1 MPEKP
6 DKPDKTTK
14 KPLVLIV
21 LDGWGLSDNP
31 YGNAIYS
38 ARKPN
43 WDHLW
48 RDHPHTAI
56 SGSGTE
62 VGLPANQMGNSE
74 VGHLNLGAGRV
85 VYQEYTRISRAIADG
100 SFFMNRTL
108 TDAIDSAVTS
118 GHSVHILGLLS
129 PGGVH
134 SHETQ
139 IHAMVRLAAERGAK
153 KLFVHAFLDGR
164 DTAPQSAAKSIR
176 AMEDQFV
183 QCGAGAFASIIGRY
197 FAMDRDHRWP
207 RVQSAYHVIT
217 DGTAPYRAESA
228 GNGLTAAYARGET
241 DEFVKAT
248 AIVAQDQP
256 PIRIEDGD
264 VILFANYR
272 SDRARQITRA
282 LIEENFDGFTRN
294 RVPKL
299 RSFISLTEYNK
310 TFNIPVAY
318 PPERL
323 KNVFGEYIAKKGLHQ
338 LRIAETE
345 KYAHVT
351 FFFNGGEEQPFPGE
365 DRVLVPSPDVA
376 TYDLKPEMS
385 AYEVTSEMERALA
398 SNRYDVIICNFAN
411 PDMVGHTGSFPATV
425 LAIETI
431 DNCLGRI
438 HDAVRRQGSEMI
450 ITADHGNAEQLCSE
464 TDDQPHTAHTS
475 NLVPFIYV
483 GRPALS
489 TTGGSL
495 ADVAPTMLYLLG
507 LPQPSE
513 MSGHPLISL
522 LE

>member
-1 MPEKP
+1 MASKR
-6 DKPDKTTK
+6 
-14 KPLVLIV
+14 PLVLIV
-21 LDGWGLSDNP
+21 LDGWGLSNKP
-31 YGNAIYS
+31 RGNAIYS
-38 ARKPN
+38 ARKPV
-43 WDHLW
+43 WDQLL
-48 RDHPHTAI
+48 RDCPHTAI

-85 VYQEYTRISRAIADG
+85 VYQEFTRISRAIADN
-100 SFFMNRTL
+100 SFFVNRTL
-108 TDAIDSAVTS
+108 TDAIDLGISN
-118 GHSVHILGLLS
+118 GRSVHILGLLS

-134 SHETQ
+134 SHEEQ
-139 IHAMVRLAAERGAK
+139 IHAMVRLAAMRGAK

-164 DTAPQSAAKSIR
+164 DTAPQSAAKSIQ
-176 AMEDQFV
+176 AMEDEFKRS
-183 QCGAGAFASIIGRY
+183 GAGTFASIIGRY

-207 RVQSAYHVIT
+207 RVQAAYELIT
-217 DGTAPYRAESA
+217 DGTAQYRADSA
-228 GNGLTAAYARGET
+228 KAGLVAAYERGET

-248 AIVAQDQP
+248 AIAAKGDQP
-256 PIRIEDGD
+256 IRVEDGD

-282 LIEENFDGFTRN
+282 FIEENFDGFKRA

-299 RSFISLTEYNK
+299 GSFVSLTEYNK

-365 DRVLVPSPDVA
+365 DRVLVPSPNVS

-385 AYEVTSEMERALA
+385 AVEVTDELVKAIS
-398 SNRYDVIICNFAN
+398 SGHYDVIICNYAN

-425 LAIETI
+425 RAIETI
-431 DNCLGRI
+431 DTCLGRVVG
-438 HDAVRRQGSEMI
+438 AVRERGGEII

-464 TDDQPHTAHTS
+464 TDNQPHTAHTS

-483 GRPALS
+483 GRPATAAS
-489 TTGGSL
+489 GGSL

-513 MSGHPLISL
+513 MSGHSLISL
-522 LE
+522 QS

>member
-1 MPEKP
+1 
-6 DKPDKTTK
+6 
-14 KPLVLIV
+14 
-21 LDGWGLSDNP
+21 
-31 YGNAIYS
+31 
-38 ARKPN
+38 
-43 WDHLW
+43 
-48 RDHPHTAI
+48 
-56 SGSGTE
+56 
-62 VGLPANQMGNSE
+62 
-74 VGHLNLGAGRV
+74 
-85 VYQEYTRISRAIADG
+85 
-100 SFFMNRTL
+100 
-108 TDAIDSAVTS
+108 
-118 GHSVHILGLLS
+118 
-129 PGGVH
+129 
-134 SHETQ
+134 
-139 IHAMVRLAAERGAK
+139 
-153 KLFVHAFLDGR
+153 
-164 DTAPQSAAKSIR
+164 
-176 AMEDQFV
+176 
-183 QCGAGAFASIIGRY
+183 
-197 FAMDRDHRWP
+197 
-207 RVQSAYHVIT
+207 VQSAYQVIT
-217 DGTAPYRAESA
+217 DGAAPFRAESA
-228 GNGLTAAYARGET
+228 SDGLTAAYARGET

-248 AIVAQDQP
+248 AIVAKGHQP
-256 PIRIEDGD
+256 VRIEDGD

-282 LIEENFDGFTRN
+282 LIEENFDGFARP

-299 RSFISLTEYNK
+299 GSFISLTEYNK

-385 AYEVTSEMERALA
+385 AYEVTHELEKALA
-398 SNRYDVIICNFAN
+398 SNRYDVIICNYAN

-425 LAIETI
+425 QAIETI
-431 DNCLGRI
+431 DHCLGRI
-438 HDAVRRQGSEMI
+438 HGAVLRQGGEMI

-483 GRPALS
+483 GRRATS
-489 TTGGSL
+489 ATGGSL